1 MVTWSKYSSCDI
13 PEEAAVAAPTAA
25 QFAQAQTLA
34 AAPKQGV
41 DQGKQPASKKNTERR
56 PNSKKR
62 SGHNAHWASD
72 AMPSQHSSTGHK
84 RIRKKEKKPS
94 RPKPPA
100 ATAAAGVID
109 LADDDDDM
117 PPLEYADSDGDGEG
131 EDQFLS
137 QFDDVF
143 ADYLG
148 LGTGGAGGG
157 GGGLDPLLG
166 LEPLADGPGI
176 MDVFT
181 GLAADGLGLKAS
193 GSVVAKTGGQS
204 DRTMRTHLATAKA
217 LVSPKH
223 KRKQMT

>member
-1 MVTWSKYSSCDI
+1 
-13 PEEAAVAAPTAA
+13 
-25 QFAQAQTLA
+25 
-34 AAPKQGV
+34 
-41 DQGKQPASKKNTERR
+41 
-56 PNSKKR
+56 
-62 SGHNAHWASD
+62 
-72 AMPSQHSSTGHK
+72 MPSQHSSTGHK
-84 RIRKKEKKPS
+84 RIRKKEKEKKPG

-100 ATAAAGVID
+100 ATAATAGVID

-117 PPLEYADSDGDGEG
+117 PPLKYVDSDGDGEG

-157 GGGLDPLLG
+157 SGLEPLLG

-176 MDVFT
+176 MDAFT
-181 GLAADGLGLKAS
+181 GLAADGLSLKAG
-193 GSVVAKTGGQS
+193 GSVVAKTGGQG
-204 DRTMRTHLATAKA
+204 DRIMRTHLATAKA

-223 KRKQMT
+223 KRKQLT